1 MSYGKVVQ
9 VIGPVVDVQFPLSES
24 LPDINNALKVKLE
37 DGTDLI
43 IEVTLE
49 LGDGIMRTIAMDSTD
64 GLKRG
69 AEVVDTGRSISV
81 PVGKDTLGRVF
92 NVLGEP
98 IDNGP
103 EFEEDHRRDPI
114 HRDAP
119 SYEELST
126 GTEILETGI
135 KVIDLLAPY
144 AKGGKIG
151 LFGGAGVGKTV
162 FTKGFAAGLGIKEPV
177 SSPTFT
183 ILQVYDEGRLPFY
196 HFDVYRISD
205 PEEMYEIG
213 FEEYIE
219 GEGVCFIE
227 WANLIEELLPA
238 QYTEI
243 HIDKDLSKGFDY
255 RLITVEEVQ
264 R

>member
-92 NVLGEP
+92 NVLG
-98 IDNGP
+98 NQ
-103 EFEEDHRRDPI
+103 
-114 HRDAP
+114 
-119 SYEELST
+119 ST
-126 GTEILETGI
+126 MGRNLKKIIVVIL
-135 KVIDLLAPY
+135 
-144 AKGGKIG
+144 
-151 LFGGAGVGKTV
+151 
-162 FTKGFAAGLGIKEPV
+162 FTAMHLHMK
-177 SSPTFT
+177 
-183 ILQVYDEGRLPFY
+183 
-196 HFDVYRISD
+196 
-205 PEEMYEIG
+205 
-213 FEEYIE
+213 
-219 GEGVCFIE
+219 
-227 WANLIEELLPA
+227 N
-238 QYTEI
+238 
-243 HIDKDLSKGFDY
+243 
-255 RLITVEEVQ
+255 
-264 R
+264 

>member
-92 NVLGEP
+92 NVLG
-98 IDNGP
+98 
-103 EFEEDHRRDPI
+103 
-114 HRDAP
+114 
-119 SYEELST
+119 
-126 GTEILETGI
+126 
-135 KVIDLLAPY
+135 
-144 AKGGKIG
+144 
-151 LFGGAGVGKTV
+151 
-162 FTKGFAAGLGIKEPV
+162 
-177 SSPTFT
+177 
-183 ILQVYDEGRLPFY
+183 
-196 HFDVYRISD
+196 
-205 PEEMYEIG
+205 
-213 FEEYIE
+213 
-219 GEGVCFIE
+219 
-227 WANLIEELLPA
+227 
-238 QYTEI
+238 
-243 HIDKDLSKGFDY
+243 
-255 RLITVEEVQ
+255 
-264 R
+264 